1 MEPTLVRGYRWPDV
15 HLQKLEGTAMAR
27 AHTHEI
33 SHPTHLATRSNAR
46 HATHMNRT
54 QNLEPIQ
61 AIDLLLCSVKKVPDP
76 DRQDCFMLI
85 SPEIQMTLQALGPK
99 DLDEWIYVI
108 QEGIGFQLKKKQK
121 DKEHTTVTDSSEKFN
136 YLAELR
142 EISPANRVCADC
154 DDPSTPSPTPMP
166 TPMLAAV
173 QRASVIVE

>member
-1 MEPTLVRGYRWPDV
+1 
-15 HLQKLEGTAMAR
+15 MAR

-54 QNLEPIQ
+54 
-61 AIDLLLCSVKKVPDP
+61 LLCAVKKVPDP
-76 DRQDCFMLI
+76 DRQACFMLI

-154 DDPSTPSPTPMP
+154 DDPSTPSPTPTP

-173 QRASVIVE
+173 QRASVIVQ